1 MANKL
6 LLLTRE
12 NEIYRELINQCNLP
26 DLVILNDE
34 SDSIIEA
41 DIWFAEPALA
51 APLISQTK
59 NLRWLQS
66 TFAGV
71 DKLIIPTLRRDY
83 QLTNI
88 RGIFGPLMSEYLFG
102 YLLAHQ
108 REHLKYKQ
116 QQQQQIW
123 APGRYRTLQGQHLLL
138 LGTGS
143 IAQHIAATAE
153 HFGMT
158 VTGINRLGTATY
170 GFDRVD
176 SIDNLALH
184 LSQADVVASILP
196 NTPDTDNIL
205 NQQTLSLLKPEAIIF
220 NLGRGNVLDLD
231 ALTVQLNQ
239 TPNQQ
244 AILDVFSQEPLPKT
258 HPIWSCANAIIT
270 PHIAA
275 PSFPEQIVALFSSNY
290 QLWQNQQ
297 QLNFIVDFDKG
308 Y

>member
-12 NEIYRELINQCNLP
+12 NKIYRELLTQCNLP
-26 DLVILNDE
+26 DLVILNNE

-51 APLISQTK
+51 APLISQAK

-71 DKLIIPTLRRDY
+71 DKLVIPTLRRDY
-83 QLTNI
+83 LLTNV

-116 QQQQQIW
+116 KQQQKNW
-123 APGRYRTLQGQHLLL
+123 LPGGYRTLQGQNLLL

-143 IAQHIAATAE
+143 IAQHIAATAK

-297 QLNFIVDFDKG
+297 PLNFIVDFDKG

>member
-12 NEIYRELINQCNLP
+12 NKIYRELLTQCNLP
-26 DLVILNDE
+26 DLVILNNE

-51 APLISQTK
+51 APLIRQAK

-71 DKLIIPTLRRDY
+71 DKLVIPTLRRDY
-83 QLTNI
+83 LLTNV

-116 QQQQQIW
+116 KQQQKNW
-123 APGRYRTLQGQHLLL
+123 LPGGYRTLQGQNLLL

-143 IAQHIAATAE
+143 IAQHIAATAK

-297 QLNFIVDFDKG
+297 PLNFIVDFDKG

>member
-12 NEIYRELINQCNLP
+12 NEIYRELITQFNLP
-26 DLVILNDE
+26 DLVILNNE

-51 APLISQTK
+51 APLISQAK

-71 DKLIIPTLRRDY
+71 DKLVTPTLRRDY
-83 QLTNI
+83 LLTNV

-116 QQQQQIW
+116 QQQQKNW
-123 APGRYRTLQGQHLLL
+123 LPGGYRTLQGQNLLL

-205 NQQTLSLLKPEAIIF
+205 NQQTLSLLKQEAIIF

-297 QLNFIVDFDKG
+297 PLNFIVDFDKG

>member
-12 NEIYRELINQCNLP
+12 NEIYRELITQCKLP
-26 DLVILNDE
+26 DLIILNDA

-51 APLISQTK
+51 APLIDRAK

-71 DKLIIPTLRRDY
+71 DKLVMPALRRDY
-83 QLTNI
+83 QLTNV

-108 REHLKYKQ
+108 REHHKYKQ
-116 QQQQQIW
+116 QQQQQNW
-123 APGRYRTLQGQHLLL
+123 LPGSYKTLQGQHLLL

-143 IAQHIAATAE
+143 IAQHIAATAK
-153 HFGMT
+153 HFGMV
-158 VTGINRLGTATY
+158 VTGINRLGTATH
-170 GFDRVD
+170 GFDQVD
-176 SIDNLALH
+176 SIDNLACH
-184 LSQADVVASILP
+184 LRQADVVASILP

-205 NQQTLSLLKPEAIIF
+205 NQQNLSLLKPAAIIF
-220 NLGRGNVLDLD
+220 NLGRGNVLDLN
-231 ALTVQLNQ
+231 ALTAQLNQ

-244 AILDVFSQEPLPKT
+244 AILDVFTQEPLPKT

-275 PSFPEQIVALFSSNY
+275 PSFPAQIVALFSSNY
-290 QLWQNQQ
+290 HLWRNQQ
-297 QLNFIVDFDKG
+297 PLNYVIDFDKG